1 MDAQTALGRHGI
13 EARQLPLPPGGFPIW
28 LIDTARCRP
37 ALPEELLSDA
47 ETDRAERF
55 KTSALRNRYIAAHA
69 GLRILLNNRY
79 GCALEKIEF
88 IINEAG
94 KTFINTNDKI
104 SFNISYSG
112 TFVAIGLDHGDDIGV
127 DIEASRPISDA
138 LELAVAHFTQSEQT
152 ELRRTASSS
161 AAALSRAFLKVWVRK
176 EAVVKA
182 IGCGLSVP
190 LNTIECGCGDGEV
203 TVRPGA
209 GRRYR
214 TGIIECGGDPI
225 LAWARSVV

>member
-1 MDAQTALGRHGI
+1 M
-13 EARQLPLPPGGFPIW
+13 PLPPGGFPIW
-28 LIDTARCRP
+28 LIDTARRRQV
-37 ALPEELLSDA
+37 LPEGLLSDA
-47 ETDRAERF
+47 ERGRAERF
-55 KTSALRNRYIAAHA
+55 KTSALRNRYIAAHV

-79 GCALEKIEF
+79 GYALEKIEF
-88 IINEAG
+88 IKKSSG
-94 KTFINTNDKI
+94 KPFINTDEKI

-112 TFVAIGLDHGDDIGV
+112 NFAAIGLDYGDDIGV
-127 DIEASRPISDA
+127 DIEVSRPISDA
-138 LELAVAHFTQSEQT
+138 SELAAAHFTQCEQT
-152 ELRRTASSS
+152 ELRRAARSS

-190 LNTIECGCGDGEV
+190 LNAIECGCGDGEV
-203 TVRPGA
+203 TVRPSA
-209 GRRYR
+209 GRCYR